1 MIKRFFYFILI
12 TNFVFKI
19 FKFLSWPV
27 GHIEKNRSIR
37 MIELVSEFMTS
48 QSIYQTIAINI
59 LINILKSKNN
69 QARKFG

>member
-12 TNFVFKI
+12 INFVFKI

-27 GHIEKNRSIR
+27 GHTEKNRSIR

>member
-1 MIKRFFYFILI
+1 
-12 TNFVFKI
+12 
-19 FKFLSWPV
+19 
-27 GHIEKNRSIR
+27 
-37 MIELVSEFMTS
+37 MIELISEFMTS